1 MHLHLKI
8 LGVLLVGLA
17 LLHIVFPRYFRW
29 KTTTS
34 SLEQVTREILYVHTF
49 FIALTVLLMG
59 LLCLSS
65 TQLLLT
71 TPLGHRICLGLA
83 VFWTLRLLFQF
94 FGYSAQ
100 LWKGKRFETLVHI
113 AFSGLWLYLSTV
125 FWLAAMSQP

>member
-8 LGVLLVGLA
+8 IGVLLVGLA
-17 LLHIVFPRYFRW
+17 LLHVVFPRYFRW
-29 KTTTS
+29 KATTTS
-34 SLEQVTREILYVHTF
+34 LERVTREILYVHTF

-65 TQLLLT
+65 AQLLLT

-83 VFWTLRLLFQF
+83 LFWTIRLLFQF
-94 FGYSAQ
+94 FGYSAE
-100 LWKGKRFETLVHI
+100 LWRGKRFETMTHI

-125 FWLAAMSQP
+125 FWIAVITNQ